1 MKNFFIYLF
10 LGIITLTGTLS
21 CVAKK
26 KRNETSKFG
35 KFYHNTTAF
44 YNGYWNSKEIIRE
57 SLKTLRFANVDDY
70 NKILEIEDFISVSDP
85 KMVKEDMDKI
95 LQKVSTVSQ
104 LHEPSDWVDDC
115 YVMMGKAQYLKQEY
129 ETAEETLVYFQED
142 FNPGNPYG
150 RNYKSKKPTGKAA
163 KKAKKAEQKEKVEK
177 RKEIAE
183 VKEKEKEV
191 KAKTKEE
198 ERKEKAKAREKE
210 KKEKEKQR
218 KEDAKNR
225 KKGIKTPKKTGEV
238 KKPDVK
244 SDVNPVSKIEVTKTE
259 PKKDQEEETFKPV
272 EPKKPTKDKTAYSE
286 GMLWLAKVYIK
297 RENYFSA
304 QMLLERIHPDMLHD
318 DAQSELAP
326 TYANLYIK
334 QERYTD
340 ALPKLEEAIET
351 APNNKLKARYAFIAG
366 QISQQLNQY
375 DNALKYFAIANKY
388 ASHPKMEFMSELA
401 VAKSGIITGKKS
413 KDDVL
418 KDLAKMTDENKY
430 VELKDQI
437 YYTMGEIELSQN
449 NSEKA
454 ISYFQ
459 LSANNNIS
467 DQKLKA
473 EAYYKIAG
481 LHYEAQKYLPASNY
495 YDSTLMNL
503 QNTDPRHSQVK
514 KFVDNLQD
522 IATNIENINFQD
534 SLLYF
539 ASMEDPARKKAVMGY
554 LERNQIKNTP
564 TQKLSNPNISTKDI
578 GSKSDFGTSTFFA
591 YNKTTKE
598 KGKESFNKTWGNIKL
613 EDDWRRS
620 EKTNFSNDNEKS
632 DNEKK
637 VSESD
642 AVVEK
647 ISKEEYEKFIREIPS
662 NPVKI
667 QEVNDKIMLSMFTLG
682 KLFRDKI
689 ENVVKSAETL
699 EKMHTR
705 YGPTPY
711 ELDSYFYL
719 YLDYMDLANG
729 SKMQEYKEKIS
740 KKYPDSQYAAIISD
754 PEYFKKSKGEGS
766 KADKYYK
773 TVHEMFEKGEH
784 AKVVS
789 AIDQASTVIGAENP
803 NEAKM
808 ALLKAMSKGN
818 LEGKDAYIKGLN
830 EVITSYPNSAEQRKA
845 KEILRFLGGDNSAFS
860 NVVDVDKIYT
870 REENTTHYV
879 AVITYNLEET
889 DHINFKVAISEYTK
903 KNHKEERLQFG
914 DASLNIENNEQVILV
929 RKFDNEAKA
938 MEYYQKSIKN
948 KDEFTGNANWTFD
961 IFPISQT
968 NYRKMMTERSARGYR
983 TFFENSILN
992 K

>member
-1 MKNFFIYLF
+1 MKKFFIYLF
-10 LGIITLTGTLS
+10 LVTITLVGTLS

-35 KFYHNTTAF
+35 KFYHNTTAY

-57 SLKTLRFANVDDY
+57 SLKTLRFANTDDY
-70 NKILEIEDFISVSDP
+70 TKILEVEDFISVSNP

-95 LQKVSTVSQ
+95 LQKVSTVAQ
-104 LHEPSDWVDDC
+104 LHEPSEWVDDC

-142 FNPGNPYG
+142 FNPSNPYG

-163 KKAKKAEQKEKVEK
+163 KKAKKEEQKIKAEK
-177 RKEIAE
+177 RKEVTE
-183 VKEKEKEV
+183 EKEKV
-191 KAKTKEE
+191 KKETAKTKEQ
-198 ERKEKAKAREKE
+198 ERKEKAKEREKA

-225 KKGIKTPKKTGEV
+225 KKGIKTPKKTGAEP
-238 KKPDVK
+238 KEEVK
-244 SDVNPVSKIEVTKTE
+244 SDVKSTPKADVAKVDDKNLKDEE
-259 PKKDQEEETFKPV
+259 PFTPI
-272 EPKKPTKDKTAYSE
+272 EPKKPQEDKTAYSE

-297 RENYFSA
+297 RENFFSA
-304 QMLLERIHPDMLHD
+304 QMLLERLHPDMLND

-334 QERYTD
+334 QERY
-340 ALPKLEEAIET
+340 AEAIPKLEEAIET
-351 APNNKLKARYAFIAG
+351 APNNRLKARYAFIAG
-366 QISQQLNQY
+366 QISQQLSQY
-375 DNALKYFAIANKY
+375 DGALKYFAIANKY

-418 KDLAKMTDENKY
+418 KDLAKMANENKY
-430 VELKDQI
+430 IELKDQI

-473 EAYYKIAG
+473 EAYYKIAS

-514 KFVDNLQD
+514 KYVDNLQD
-522 IATNIENINFQD
+522 IASNIENINYQD
-534 SLLYF
+534 SLLFF
-539 ASMEDPARKKAVMGY
+539 ASLVDPEKKKAIMSY
-554 LERNQIKNTP
+554 LERNIAKNNPVARP
-564 TQKLSNPNISTKDI
+564 TNPNVSTKDI
-578 GSKSDFGTSTFFA
+578 GSKADFGTSTFFA
-591 YNKTTKE
+591 YNKATKE
-598 KGKESFNKTWGNIKL
+598 KGKESFNKTWGNITL

-620 EKTNFSNDNEKS
+620 EKTTFS
-632 DNEKK
+632 DNNNQADNTKK

-647 ISKEEYEKFIREIPS
+647 VSKEEYEKFLREVPS

-667 QEVNDKIMLSMFTLG
+667 QEVNDKIVLSMFTLG

-689 ENVVKSAETL
+689 ENFVKSAETL

-719 YLDYMDLANG
+719 YLDYMDMNNG
-729 SKMQEYKEKIS
+729 TKMQEYKEKIT
-740 KKYPDSQYAAIISD
+740 KKYPESQYAAIISD
-754 PEYFKKSKGEGS
+754 PDYFKKSKSEES

-773 TVHEMFEKGEH
+773 TVHAMFENGEH

-789 AIDQASTVIGAENP
+789 AIDQAGTVIGADNP
-803 NEAKM
+803 HEAKM
-808 ALLKAMSKGN
+808 TLLKAMSKGN
-818 LEGKDAYIKGLN
+818 LEGKDAYVKGLN
-830 EVITSYPNSAEQRKA
+830 EVITSYPNTPEQLKA
-845 KEILRFLGGDNSAFS
+845 KEILRFLGGDNTAFA
-860 NVVDVDKIYT
+860 NVMDVDKIYS
-870 REENTTHYV
+870 REEATIHYV
-879 AVITYNLEET
+879 AVITYNLDET

-903 KNHKEERLQFG
+903 KYHKEDRLQFG
-914 DASLNIENNEQVILV
+914 DAALNIENNEQIILV

-938 MEYYQKSIKN
+938 MEYYQKAIKN
-948 KDEFTGNANWTFD
+948 NEEFTGNVNRTFD

>member
-1 MKNFFIYLF
+1 ML
-10 LGIITLTGTLS
+10 TLVGTLS
-21 CVAKK
+21 CVSKK

-35 KFYHNTTAF
+35 KFYHNTTAY

-57 SLKTLRFANVDDY
+57 SLKTLRLANVDDY
-70 NKILEIEDFISVSDP
+70 TKILEVEDFISVPNP

-95 LQKVSTVSQ
+95 LQKVSTVAQ

-115 YVMMGKAQYLKQEY
+115 YVMMGKAQYLKQEF

-163 KKAKKAEQKEKVEK
+163 KKAKKEEQKVKAEK
-177 RKEIAE
+177 RKEVAE
-183 VKEKEKEV
+183 EKEKV
-191 KAKTKEE
+191 KKETAKTKEQ
-198 ERKEKAKAREKE
+198 ERKEKAKEREKA

-225 KKGIKTPKKTGEV
+225 KKGIKTPKKTGTEQKEEAKTEV
-238 KKPDVK
+238 KSAPKTDVAK
-244 SDVNPVSKIEVTKTE
+244 GINND
-259 PKKDQEEETFKPV
+259 KKEEETFTPM
-272 EPKKPTKDKTAYSE
+272 EPKKPQKDKTAYSE

-297 RENYFSA
+297 RENFFSA
-304 QMLLERIHPDMLHD
+304 QMLLERLHPEMLD
-318 DAQSELAP
+318 DEAQSELAP

-334 QERYTD
+334 QERYQE

-351 APNNKLKARYAFIAG
+351 APNNRLKARYAFIAG
-366 QISQQLNQY
+366 QISQQLDQY

-388 ASHPKMEFMSELA
+388 ATHPKMEFMSELA

-418 KDLAKMTDENKY
+418 KDLAKMVDENKY
-430 VELKDQI
+430 IELKDQI
-437 YYTMGEIELSQN
+437 YFTMGEIEFSQAN
-449 NSEKA
+449 KEKA
-454 ISYFQ
+454 ISYYQ

-473 EAYYKIAG
+473 EAYYKIASM
-481 LHYEAQKYLPASNY
+481 HYDAQKYLPASNY

-514 KFVDNLQD
+514 KYVDNLKD
-522 IATNIENINFQD
+522 IASNIENINYQD

-539 ASMEDPARKKAVMGY
+539 SSLQDPEKKKAIMGY
-554 LERNQIKNTP
+554 LERNQVKNTP
-564 TQKLSNPNISTKDI
+564 VARPNSTNMSTKDI
-578 GSKSDFGTSTFFA
+578 GSTADFGTSTFFA
-591 YNKTTKE
+591 YNRTSKE
-598 KGKESFNKTWGNIKL
+598 KGKESFNKTWGNITL

-620 EKTNFSNDNEKS
+620 EKTSFSNDNTGS
-632 DNEKK
+632 DESKK
-637 VSESD
+637 ISESD

-647 ISKEEYEKFIREIPS
+647 ISKEEYEKFLREVPS
-662 NPVKI
+662 NPVKV

-689 ENVVKSAETL
+689 ENVIKSAETL
-699 EKMHTR
+699 EKMHSR

-719 YLDYMDLANG
+719 YLDYMDLNNG
-729 SKMQEYKEKIS
+729 TKMQEYKEKIT
-740 KKYPDSQYAAIISD
+740 KKYPESQYAAIISD
-754 PEYFKKSKGEGS
+754 HDYFKKSKSEES

-773 TVHEMFEKGEH
+773 TVHDMFEKGEH
-784 AKVVS
+784 AKVIS
-789 AIDQASTVIGAENP
+789 AIDQAGTVVGSDNP
-803 NEAKM
+803 HEAKM
-808 ALLKAMSKGN
+808 ALMKAMSKGN
-818 LEGKDAYIKGLN
+818 QEGKDAYIKGLN
-830 EVITSYPNSAEQRKA
+830 EVITSYPNTPEQLKA
-845 KEILRFLGGDNSAFS
+845 KEILRFLGGDNTAFA
-860 NVVDVDKIYT
+860 NVVDVDKIYS
-870 REENTTHYV
+870 RDEASIHYV
-879 AVITYNLEET
+879 AIITYKLEET
-889 DHINFKVAISEYTK
+889 EHINFKVAISEYTK

-914 DASLNIENNEQVILV
+914 DAALNIENNEQIILV

-938 MEYYQKSIKN
+938 MEYYQKALKN
-948 KDEFTGNANWTFD
+948 SDEFTGNVKLTYD

-983 TFFENSILN
+983 IFFENSILN